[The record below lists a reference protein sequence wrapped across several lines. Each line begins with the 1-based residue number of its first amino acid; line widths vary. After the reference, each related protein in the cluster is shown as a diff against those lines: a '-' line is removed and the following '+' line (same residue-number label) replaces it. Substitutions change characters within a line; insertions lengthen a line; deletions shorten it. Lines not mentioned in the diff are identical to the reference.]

1 MSMKEPRR
9 PAGEQPPGDQPG
21 RPTRA
26 RRWAPRLAAA
36 AIAAAAATVALV
48 AVGCGDASQPAA
60 DASTNASN
68 PTTEFATA
76 IRAPVGRLT
85 DSAQVTGRRLVAADA
100 ADDITGIARMAH
112 QQLAVVQQAQARIAG
127 IPATGPES
135 TARGTLARAAQA
147 HRTFLASLA
156 RLDRNA
162 EATPDDQVGR
172 LRSQA
177 HAALRQYRR
186 FFVLVPDTPR
196 GVATAGLAELA
207 GVKLALEDRQRQQ
220 VEAEDEGAPVIM
232 GEPADAAP
240 EVSNIATTDRGGFV
254 EISTDYCDR
263 TPGTVNDFVY
273 TFRIVQ
279 GGTVLAEDSYTAS
292 QTRACNHLYQSFIDD
307 YPLGTYEV
315 QVIVDNLTNQV
326 SGSAAGTLTVIN

>member
-1 MSMKEPRR
+1 MDMKEPRR
-9 PAGEQPPGDQPG
+9 PEGGAPPVDQ
-21 RPTRA
+21 RRRLTRA

-36 AIAAAAATVALV
+36 GVAAAAAAAALM
-48 AVGCGDASQPAA
+48 AAGCGEASLPAA

-76 IRAPVGRLT
+76 VRAPVGRLT

-100 ADDITGIARMAH
+100 ADDITGIAHMAD
-112 QQLAVVQQAQARIAG
+112 QQLAVVQQAQARIAE
-127 IPATGPES
+127 IPATGSES

-162 EATPDDQVGR
+162 EVTPEDQVGR

-177 HAALRQYRR
+177 HAALRQYRG
-186 FFVLVPDTPR
+186 FFVLMPGTPR

-207 GVKLALEDRQRQQ
+207 GVKLALEDRQREQ
-220 VEAEDEGAPVIM
+220 VEAEDEGGLLIES
-232 GEPADAAP
+232 EPAGAAP
-240 EVSNIATTDRGGFV
+240 EVSNVATTDRGGFV
-254 EISTDYCDR
+254 EISADYCDR
-263 TPGTVNDFVY
+263 TPGTVNDFAY

-279 GGTVLAEDSYTAS
+279 GGTVLAEDTYTAS
-292 QTRACNHLYQSFIDD
+292 QTKACNHLYQSFIDD

-315 QVIVDNLTNQV
+315 QVIVDNHTNQV